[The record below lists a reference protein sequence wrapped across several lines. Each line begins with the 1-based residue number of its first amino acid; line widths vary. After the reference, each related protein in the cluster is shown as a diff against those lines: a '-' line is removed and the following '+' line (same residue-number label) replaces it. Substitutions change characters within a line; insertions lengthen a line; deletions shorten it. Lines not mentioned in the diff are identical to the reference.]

1 MELLLGIAQGSPNS
15 TLLFSVLLND
25 LHDVLASEGLG
36 ISVGSISLCIL
47 LVCFVFVDDIVL
59 ILSSVVQVEDALHRT
74 WKYGLKWGLS
84 FSMPKAAVLAFNTRD
99 APATWNFGPHKIV
112 TKSLKKY
119 LAVRFNDR
127 LHWSIHFRVKLAAV
141 ETPRAAV
148 ALEGELG
155 RGQSGVV
162 TRGTLPGAGKRSP
175 RRPVAIKQ
183 AAMPGRFNAS
193 HEERS
198 TIDTALMVEGLL
210 LLGLQHLWVVRVV
223 GIVTDSTPCMVC
235 TELMPHGDL
244 KNFLRACRCS
254 TRAVLG
260 QS

>member
-1 MELLLGIAQGSPNS
+1 MDYAHASLLPGSYPQ
-15 TLLFSVLLND
+15 LIREAD
-25 LHDVLASEGLG
+25 LDE
-36 ISVGSISLCIL
+36 
-47 LVCFVFVDDIVL
+47 
-59 ILSSVVQVEDALHRT
+59 
-74 WKYGLKWGLS
+74 
-84 FSMPKAAVLAFNTRD
+84 
-99 APATWNFGPHKIV
+99 
-112 TKSLKKY
+112 
-119 LAVRFNDR
+119 
-127 LHWSIHFRVKLAAV
+127 FRVKLAAI

-162 TRGTLPGAGKRSP
+162 TRGTLPGAGKRGP

-210 LLGLQHLWVVRVV
+210 LLGLQHPWVVRVV

-244 KNFLRACRCS
+244 KTFLRGCRPS
-254 TRAVLG
+254 PLTPPTAVVGELEMHQMASRLASAMAFLENRG
-260 QS
+260 VIHRDIAVSPWAAIAAH